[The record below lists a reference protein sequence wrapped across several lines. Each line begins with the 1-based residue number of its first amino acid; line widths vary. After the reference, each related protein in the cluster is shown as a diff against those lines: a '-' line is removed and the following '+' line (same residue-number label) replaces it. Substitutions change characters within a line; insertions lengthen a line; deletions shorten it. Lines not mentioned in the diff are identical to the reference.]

1 MRVRA
6 LHPFDLPPADAVR
19 LQSWLASKVVR
30 SGTFRRKLR
39 LVAGLDCSIDKEGH
53 VHGAV
58 VLCAAPD
65 WKPVE
70 VVSASAPAP
79 MPYVSGLL
87 SFREAPILL
96 DALRKLRGTPDL
108 LLVDGQGI
116 AHPRGLGLAAHIG
129 LHVDVPTVG
138 VAKSILVG
146 THEKAGKKRGDW
158 RPLVWKGRRI
168 GLVLTTVDGTKPVI
182 VSVGNRVGL
191 LPAARRVLETVRTH
205 RLPEPLFHAD
215 AISRKLARAARRTG
229 AAAR

>member
-1 MRVRA
+1 MKVRT
-6 LHPFDLPPADAVR
+6 LHPFDLPPKDAIR
-19 LQSWLASKVVR
+19 LQSWLSSKVVAQ
-30 SGTFRRKLR
+30 GTFRRKLR
-39 LVAGLDCSIDKEGH
+39 LVAGLDCSIDRSGH

-70 VVSASAPAP
+70 IVSASAPAP

-96 DALRKLRGTPDL
+96 DALRKLRGSPDL

-116 AHPRGLGLAAHIG
+116 AHPRGLGLAAHLG

-146 THEKAGKKRGDW
+146 THGKAGKKQGDW
-158 RPLVWKGRRI
+158 RPLEWKGRRI
-168 GLVLTTVDGTKPVI
+168 GLVLTTQDGVSPVY
-182 VSVGNRVGL
+182 VSVGNRIGL
-191 LPAARRVLETVRTH
+191 LPAARRVLQTVTTH
-205 RLPEPLFHAD
+205 RLPEPIHQAD
-215 AISRKLARAARRTG
+215 AISRRLARAARTG
-229 AAAR
+229 VAAR